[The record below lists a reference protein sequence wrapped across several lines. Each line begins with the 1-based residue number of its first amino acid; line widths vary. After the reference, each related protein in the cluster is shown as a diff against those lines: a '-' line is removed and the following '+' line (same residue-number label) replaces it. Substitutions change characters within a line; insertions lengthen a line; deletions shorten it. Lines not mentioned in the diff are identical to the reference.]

1 MVKTKFGISSSLHPE
16 KIPAPE
22 EILSFAEQAENHG
35 YDSLW
40 MGDHIAFHG
49 HYTDSLTTLAAFAA
63 RTSKITIGTAV
74 FLIPLRRPAISAKIS
89 ATVDFLSGGNRFI
102 FGIGVGGEGEK
113 EFELC
118 GVPVKERGKRT
129 DESIEII
136 KKLWT
141 GKNVEHKGRFW
152 NFSLVSQTPAP
163 LTKGGPPIWIGGR
176 SDAARERAV
185 TKGNGYIS
193 YLYSAEKFK
202 KGLMQMH
209 DIANKTRKNLKIE
222 EGLWTP
228 AHHAFIYSHKDEK
241 HALKSGIKN
250 LSRRYNM
257 DFNGIAEKYLIFGPP
272 EKCVEEIEAFK
283 NAGAK
288 HFVFKHAGPPEEE
301 LDQLALLS
309 EEVIARTRD

>member
-1 MVKTKFGISSSLHPE
+1 MAKVKFGISSSLHPE

-22 EILSFAEQAENHG
+22 EIFNFAEQAEKNG

-63 RTSKITIGTAV
+63 RTSRIIIGSAV
-74 FLIPLRRPAISAKIS
+74 FLIPLRRPAVAAKIA

-102 FGIGVGGEGEK
+102 FGVGIGGEGEK

-118 GVPVKERGKRT
+118 GVPVRERGKRT

-141 GKNVEHKGRFW
+141 GSKVEHEGQFW
-152 NFSLVSQTPAP
+152 NFSSVSQTPAP
-163 LTKGGPPIWIGGR
+163 LTKGGPPIWVGGR
-176 SDAARERAV
+176 SDAARKRAV
-185 TKGNGYIS
+185 MRGNGYIS
-193 YLYSAEKFK
+193 YLYSAERFK
-202 KGLMQMH
+202 EGLTKMH
-209 DIANKTRKNLKIE
+209 DMAHKAGKILQIE

-228 AHHAFIYSHKDEK
+228 AHHSFIYCNKDEK
-241 HALKSGIKN
+241 YALKSGIKN
-250 LSRRYNM
+250 LSYRYNM

-272 EKCVEEIEAFK
+272 EKCIEDIEKFK
-283 NAGAK
+283 HAGVK

-301 LDQLALLS
+301 LEQLTLLS
-309 EEVIARTRD
+309 EEVIQRTKN